1 MIRKLTPDR
10 DSVQNLNVSNYFRQV
25 TRYYGKLYCENN
37 INGKVATGW
46 RGEHGRT
53 AHSVAVPQPPRTPT
67 LRDGVVNFK
76 HLPALYKAHS
86 GCLLTAFTVHLSSPL
101 NPLSPTA
108 PFDGRFRSLLPRSI
122 VAGLLVLGFQVNGS
136 ASVEP

>member
-1 MIRKLTPDR
+1 MEKL
-10 DSVQNLNVSNYFRQV
+10 RQD
-25 TRYYGKLYCENN
+25 G
-37 INGKVATGW
+37 G
-46 RGEHGRT
+46 GEHGRT